1 MTYYDWRVALKALTI
16 CLLIVMTTIPARGE
30 EPYTCNMAALT
41 AEDLAVYETLTETLL
56 ASIQEKKELK
66 DGYAFRLPPE
76 KLVDSAQWV
85 SFERQCCPF
94 FEFELEVAKDG
105 GPVWL
110 RITGGKAIKE
120 FIRAEF
126 QL

>member
-1 MTYYDWRVALKALTI
+1 MKSLMVG
-16 CLLIVMTTIPARGE
+16 LLIIVASIRPAMGGE
-30 EPYTCNMAALT
+30 QYTCNMMALT
-41 AEDLAVYETLTETLL
+41 QEEQTAYVTLATTLH
-56 ASIQEKKELK
+56 ASIQETKELK

-76 KLVDSAQWV
+76 RLVDAAQWV

-94 FEFELEVAKDG
+94 FVFEFAVAKDG
-105 GPVWL
+105 GPMWL
-110 RITGGKAIKE
+110 RITGDKGIKE

>member
-1 MTYYDWRVALKALTI
+1 MKSLMVG
-16 CLLIVMTTIPARGE
+16 LLIIVASIRPATGGE
-30 EPYTCNMAALT
+30 QYTCNMMALT
-41 AEDLAVYETLTETLL
+41 QEERAEYEKLATTLL
-56 ASIQEKKELK
+56 ASVQETKELK
-66 DGYAFRLPPE
+66 DGYSFRLPPE
-76 KLVDSAQWV
+76 KLVDAARWV

-94 FEFELEVAKDG
+94 FVFELHVAKDG

-110 RITGGKAIKE
+110 RVTGDKGIKE